1 MCKRMQRNNS
11 GFTIIEALAMIV
23 IFGILVILLS
33 VIMARIESAEVEKG
47 KQVCVEWED
56 AQITDCWSYGMGTSC
71 EHRTEKRCV
80 RYEYN
85 DGGTKAE

>member
-1 MCKRMQRNNS
+1 MRKRKCN
-11 GFTIIEALAMIV
+11 GFTIIEVLAVIV
-23 IFGILVILLS
+23 IFAILTILFSVVI
-33 VIMARIESAEVEKG
+33 ARIESAEVEKG

-56 AQITDCWSYGMGTSC
+56 AQVTDCWSYGYGTSC

-85 DGGTKAE
+85 DGGTKTE

>member
-1 MCKRMQRNNS
+1 MCKRMRRNSS

-33 VIMARIESAEVEKG
+33 VIMARIKYVEDTKG
-47 KQVCVEWED
+47 EQVCVEWED
-56 AQITDCWSYGMGTSC
+56 AQITDCWSFGMGTSC

-80 RYEYN
+80 KYEYN
-85 DGGTKAE
+85 DGGTKTE